1 MGGSASEGGTEW
13 GEIIASRL
21 EEEAMLG
28 LEDDEIEIA
37 KERFASW
44 SRNTAYLYRVTQKL
58 IEDKIHAVVMP

>member
-1 MGGSASEGGTEW
+1 
-13 GEIIASRL
+13 
-21 EEEAMLG
+21 MLG